1 MFIARSY
8 NVAKNGERRYRFAL
22 YHSKRVDGTPK
33 RFTVLNLGQDFA
45 VPEEHWE
52 DLSKLVENK
61 LRGKPIDLSEVSE
74 LVRQTYK
81 RIMED
86 LSVKAFV
93 LDEIHEKREPI
104 ILAST
109 ELQNLRSIGGERLA
123 IQVLEELGFP
133 QLLLRQG
140 LSERQ
145 IQVAMVLVVGRMLSP
160 GSERHT
166 YEWMWHES
174 GIMELLGLSDDEPGE
189 SSLYRTGDVL
199 YDCREALIGGMFRK
213 ARGIIGF
220 EPKVVF
226 YDLTNMYYTGKRRGF
241 LLRHGRSKEKRTDL
255 PLVTLALTIDASGF
269 PRCAKIYPGNIAEP
283 KTLIEVITSMGV
295 KRGTTIVLDAGIATE
310 ANLGYLSGKGL
321 RWVTVDRSKPKALP
335 KGQADQILALS
346 EATRLHLWDVSADS
360 IQKKIYVHSEARK
373 KVEDELMR
381 VKREAYEAALVKLD
395 TGLSQPG
402 RLKDYGK
409 VCEAVGRLKERH
421 KKVSYHYEVKVAR
434 RKDNSHAS
442 EVSYTEKD
450 VHKKRTDTSGG
461 YYIKTNRD
469 DLSLE
474 GIVRQYHSLND
485 IEQTFRAFKSDLRL
499 RPIYHRK
506 DCRIEAHIFIT
517 VLSYFAVH
525 LIRTRLKEG
534 GIDASWKTLQKE
546 LRRWQRGDVLLKKSR
561 TEKIRLS
568 MDVKPRGLHAEV
580 GKIMG
585 LPSNRY
591 LTRETIMTKQAV

>member
-1 MFIARSY
+1 MFIRERSHKL
-8 NVAKNGERRYRFAL
+8 KNGTKGYGYSLCQAMRINGNAT
-22 YHSKRVDGTPK
+22 S
-33 RFTVLNLGQDFA
+33 FTVLNLGADFA
-45 VPEEHWE
+45 VPKEDWDPLSDQIENHLRKDSV
-52 DLSKLVENK
+52 DLS
-61 LRGKPIDLSEVSE
+61 GFSEVTREAFHKISKE
-74 LVRQTYK
+74 LAIKDYQ
-81 RIMED
+81 ID
-86 LSVKAFV
+86 QLP
-93 LDEIHEKREPI
+93 DKREAVV
-104 ILAST
+104 LAGT

-166 YEWMWHES
+166 YEWMLHES

-189 SSLYRTGDVL
+189 SSLYRTGDAI

-213 ARGIIGF
+213 AQGIIGF

-226 YDLTNMYYTGKRRGF
+226 YDLTNMYYTGRRRGL

-283 KTLIEVITSMGV
+283 NTLIEVITSMSV
-295 KRGTTIVLDAGIATE
+295 KRGTTIVLDAGIATK
-310 ANLGYLSGKGL
+310 ANIEYLSAKGL
-321 RWVTVDRSKPKALP
+321 SWVTVDRSKPKELP
-335 KGQADQILALS
+335 KGQADQILELS
-346 EATRLHLWDVSADS
+346 EETRLHLWDVSEDS

-381 VKREAYEAALVKLD
+381 VKREAYEGALVKLD
-395 TGLSQPG
+395 KGLSQSG

-421 KKVSYHYEVKVAR
+421 KKVSYHYEVKVAK
-434 RKDNSHAS
+434 RKDSSHAS
-442 EVSYTEKD
+442 EVSYTEKE

-469 DLSLE
+469 DLTLE

-534 GIDASWKTLQKE
+534 GIDASWKTLQQE
-546 LRRWQRGDVLLKKSR
+546 LRRWQRGDVFLKKTR
-561 TEKIRLS
+561 AKKIRLS
-568 MDVKPRGLHAEV
+568 MDAKPRGLHAEV

-585 LPSNRY
+585 LSHDRN
-591 LTRETIMTKQAV
+591 LVKTIVSTSSQ